1 MPKKKL
7 TKAQVK
13 RKAKTAYNAMY
24 DLYID
29 KFVHRS
35 ESHVP
40 ESTMKMLDILEKSA
54 LSRMYVKA
62 GQGKI

>member
-7 TKAQVK
+7 SKAQVK

-35 ESHVP
+35 ASHVP
-40 ESTMKMLDILEKSA
+40 ESTTKMLDVLEKSA
-54 LSRMYVKA
+54 YARMYNKVT
-62 GQGKI
+62 QGKI

>member
-29 KFVHRS
+29 KFVHRT

-40 ESTMKMLDILEKSA
+40 ESTMKMLDILEK
-54 LSRMYVKA
+54 
-62 GQGKI
+62 